1 MATDELLT
9 DTTLDSQSLKNP
21 FRIGL
26 RPIIGASLALI
37 AAGSFAVYW
46 FWFILLHWFT
56 TTGPQIY
63 PASKE
68 AVLSNLGLG
77 LLPIALWVSAF
88 LVALAFRRSLFRH
101 YRAWLASAAFLG
113 VVLGTLSLNQVDT
126 GLLSWFTLG
135 GVVTLGGFVGDT
147 IAGPAGIQAITRL
160 TALGVLGLVILAP
173 AFALAVSVISGRLA
187 LYVYVLLVVAL
198 KAVSKMYR
206 SKEDT
211 QGNSASRANG
221 NGASPDM
228 DDSSSENSLRTLSA
242 SDLVPQGN
250 GFTFASPISGGGS
263 GDSIVSTAPP
273 VLDVEPD
280 FQKEP
285 ETYPSPARPSADLDL
300 DDYEVSDTPV
310 AQQDVAL
317 TEVDNEPAPN
327 GNGANEVSQDASNG
341 KFNRFWKSSQAV
353 IVPAE
358 KEMPPSP
365 SNGSNGSNGN
375 GSQEIEP
382 FFGGVS
388 SIWAKPPM
396 SVLKDMPDQG
406 VSREQIAATA
416 DSIKRTLAEY
426 GIEVEIGQVSPGPTV
441 TMYGLIPGWVRRYK
455 QVKKTDDMG
464 RPVLDESGKQ
474 VVTRV
479 EQKTRVKVDSIISRE
494 KDLSLALKTPSIRIE
509 TPGMGQSQ
517 LGIEVPNAKASPVT
531 LRSVME
537 SDEFKKLKGKAD
549 LPVAFGKGSGGETVV
564 IDLAKMPH
572 LLIAGATG
580 SGKSVCLNAI
590 ISCLIM
596 EKSPAE
602 LRMLLIDPKRV
613 ELTPYN
619 GVPHLLTPVVV
630 ESDQVIGLLK
640 GMIREMMDR
649 YRRMEEV
656 SVRNIDGFNKRYPDN
671 KMPFMVIVVDELAD
685 LMMTAAFEVEQAI
698 CRLAQ
703 LGRATGIHLIIATQR
718 PSVDVVTGLIKA
730 NFPSRASF
738 AVTSHID
745 SRTILDTTG
754 AEKLLGRGDMLYM
767 PIDASRPERIQGVFI
782 SDKEIENL
790 VNFWQL
796 TPRASLPHIT
806 LRPPPEEGDSSN
818 SRPDGDSPDELLD
831 KAVELAQLHNKL
843 STSLLQRRMR
853 IGYPRAAR
861 LMDELEERGIVGPS
875 DGSKSRDVIIS
886 EV

>member
-1 MATDELLT
+1 M
-9 DTTLDSQSLKNP
+9 
-21 FRIGL
+21 G
-26 RPIIGASLALI
+26 GA
-37 AAGSFAVYW
+37 
-46 FWFILLHWFT
+46 
-56 TTGPQIY
+56 
-63 PASKE
+63 
-68 AVLSNLGLG
+68 
-77 LLPIALWVSAF
+77 
-88 LVALAFRRSLFRH
+88 
-101 YRAWLASAAFLG
+101 
-113 VVLGTLSLNQVDT
+113 
-126 GLLSWFTLG
+126 
-135 GVVTLGGFVGDT
+135 VTPGGFVGDT
-147 IAGPAGIQAITRL
+147 IAGPAGVQAFARL
-160 TALGVLGLVILAP
+160 TAIGVLGAVMLAP
-173 AFALAVSVISGRLA
+173 SFALAVSVLFGRLA
-187 LYVYVLLVVAL
+187 LYVYVVLVVGL
-198 KAVSKMYR
+198 RAVGRMYR
-206 SKEDT
+206 SKEDA
-211 QGNSASRANG
+211 QARSVSRLNGSRAS
-221 NGASPDM
+221 ADFTDM
-228 DDSSSENSLRTLSA
+228 DDAQSQNHLRTLSA
-242 SDLVPQGN
+242 SDLVPQGS
-250 GFTFASPISGGGS
+250 GYTFVPPTTGQDLGG
-263 GDSIVSTAPP
+263 SIVSTAPRTSE
-273 VLDVEPD
+273 D
-280 FQKEP
+280 EP
-285 ETYPSPARPSADLDL
+285 ESYSPPAPQSSELDL
-300 DDYEVSDTPV
+300 DEFHVMDTPV
-310 AQQDVAL
+310 SERDAALSDV
-317 TEVDNEPAPN
+317 EYEPATN
-327 GNGANEVSQDASNG
+327 GNGAGQNGQDASNG
-341 KFNRFWKSSQAV
+341 KFNRFWESSQAV
-353 IVPAE
+353 AAPPAPEVPA
-358 KEMPPSP
+358 SP
-365 SNGSNGSNGN
+365 SNGSNANGN
-375 GSQEIEP
+375 GNQEIMP
-382 FFGGVS
+382 YFGGGS
-388 SIWAKPPM
+388 STWAKPPM
-396 SVLKDMPDQG
+396 SVLQDIPDQG
-406 VSREQIAATA
+406 ISKVQIAATA
-416 DSIKRTLAEY
+416 DSIKRALSEY

-455 QVKKTDDMG
+455 QVKKTDELG
-464 RPVLDESGKQ
+464 RPVLDDTGKQ

-509 TPGMGQSQ
+509 TPVMGQSQ

-537 SDEFKKLKGKAD
+537 SDEFKRLKGKAD

-602 LRMLLIDPKRV
+602 LRLLLVDPKRV

-630 ESDQVIGLLK
+630 ESEQVIGLLK

-656 SVRNIDGFNKRYPDN
+656 SVRNIDGFNKRFPEN

-685 LMMTAAFEVEQAI
+685 LMMTAAFEVEQAF

-790 VNFWQL
+790 VNF
-796 TPRASLPHIT
+796 
-806 LRPPPEEGDSSN
+806 
-818 SRPDGDSPDELLD
+818 
-831 KAVELAQLHNKL
+831 
-843 STSLLQRRMR
+843 
-853 IGYPRAAR
+853 
-861 LMDELEERGIVGPS
+861 
-875 DGSKSRDVIIS
+875 
-886 EV
+886 